1 MLQIQCVLMPE
12 KIQMGVFPDFRVEME
27 LTCWLRDLAEG
38 GRITLHSAG
47 RSSVQWGSV
56 LGSAQLI
63 LLQ

>member
-1 MLQIQCVLMPE
+1 
-12 KIQMGVFPDFRVEME
+12 MGVLPDFRVETE

-38 GRITLHSAG
+38 GRIMLHSAG

-56 LGSAQLI
+56 LGSVQLI